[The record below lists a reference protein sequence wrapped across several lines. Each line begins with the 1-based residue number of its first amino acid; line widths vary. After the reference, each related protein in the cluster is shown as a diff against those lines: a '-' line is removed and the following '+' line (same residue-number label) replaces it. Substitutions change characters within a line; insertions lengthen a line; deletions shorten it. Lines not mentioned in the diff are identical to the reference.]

1 MSKHIAARF
10 AETIVAVT
18 AVIIFT
24 SAAAFAVVD
33 PGLGEGS
40 GSPQP
45 QASPGFEVLGMAWQ
59 PALAIALALVA
70 VVGLVMSVRHHRH
83 IARKHA

>member
-1 MSKHIAARF
+1 MSKHIAARI
-10 AETIVAVT
+10 AETIAAVT
-18 AVIIFT
+18 AVIILM
-24 SAAAFAVVD
+24 SSRAFAVAD

-59 PALAIALALVA
+59 PALAIALTLIA
-70 VVGLVMSVRHHRH
+70 VVGLAMSVRHHRH
-83 IARKHA
+83 LAGKHA